1 MRKLT
6 KRAVALVLMVAMLAA
21 FMVPVSFAS
30 GTTPKTYT
38 YDFRLDSM
46 DLTWD
51 TTLAGA
57 PVTYKYGG
65 TAHPQT
71 NGQAAGVL
79 VDAYEAGTINWSW
92 PGIPADNKANGWA
105 VKNYNQ
111 SAAQF
116 GGVMYNNEETT
127 FDFDGLRYNS
137 STASKTGDATAWVNF
152 VIKAPTAGTY
162 KLQYDSTSY
171 VDTSSAATTSTIAVH
186 VVPFTAAMNTKAIE
200 APADFNADVD
210 SLVASGDY
218 QVGEY
223 FALTNAN
230 VVEVGEIT
238 IGTGYDEYL
247 VILSTPS
254 GKRVYL
260 DKLTFTEAAETAETV
275 ENAAYD
281 LSISGGPT
289 YATHGWDLLSY
300 ASVENG
306 EITLNHQNDY
316 LRIYSN
322 NNRNIDYAAL
332 KIQAPETSGVYDL
345 QLVTYQARKNT
356 TKGSAHLWLD
366 VYVAEYTPGMTFT
379 SEPVGTKIGS
389 YQPERSYVDAT
400 ANHAPL
406 SVGSYNFTA
415 GKDYVLYLKTT
426 ESQNSPVH
434 YYLVS
439 LDAIPEVQSVPKAE
453 VNGTKYG
460 TVTGAAA
467 AATSG
472 QTVKMLTD
480 YTGDLD
486 LSAGVSLDL
495 NGNTWEVSEYT
506 AASANEKIIDS
517 TGDGVLKCDK
527 LNLYGNNGGF
537 MPLYDAAK
545 GGYTMNAYTV
555 EMDATP
561 VAVDN
566 AQRFWFNV
574 KFADADALALVANGG
589 TKMTLG
595 ADVLCG
601 NANLDAP
608 LVGDQDSAEN
618 FAKAYATAK
627 KANDNIWLYIDV
639 TGLAAQSGKTLTLTP
654 TLELNGQAFELT
666 NGNFTYN
673 CQ

>member
-46 DLTWD
+46 DLTWT
-51 TTLAGA
+51 TTLKGQE
-57 PVTYKYGG
+57 VTYKYGG
-65 TAHPQT
+65 TAHPQS

-79 VDAYEAGTINWSW
+79 ANAYKAGTINWSW
-92 PGIPADNKANGWA
+92 PGIPAGYKADGLA
-105 VKNYNQ
+105 VKNYAA
-111 SAAQF
+111 SSAQF
-116 GGVMYNNEETT
+116 GGVMYNNAETE
-127 FDFDGLRYNS
+127 FAFDGLRYNS
-137 STASKTGDATAWVNF
+137 SKKDLTGDDTAWINF

-162 KLQYDSTSY
+162 KVQYDSTSY
-171 VDTSSAATTSTIAVH
+171 VDTQSAVTTSTIAVH

-210 SLVASGDY
+210 AYVASGDY

-238 IGTGYDEYL
+238 LGTGYDEYL
-247 VILSTPS
+247 VIVSAPS
-254 GKRVYL
+254 SKRIYL
-260 DKLTFTEAAETAETV
+260 DQLSFVEVAETAETV

-281 LSISGGPT
+281 LSVSGGPN

-300 ASVENG
+300 ASVNNG

-322 NNRNIDYAAL
+322 NNKNIDYAAL

-345 QLVTYQARKNT
+345 QLVTHQARHNT

-389 YQPERSYVDAT
+389 YQPERSYADVAAD
-400 ANHAPL
+400 HAPL

-439 LDAIPEVQSVPKAE
+439 LDAIPEVKSVPKAE

-460 TVTGAAA
+460 TITGAAA

-486 LSAGVSLDL
+486 LPTGVSLDL
-495 NGNTWEVSEYT
+495 NGNTWTVSEYT
-506 AASANEKIIDS
+506 ATSAKEKIVD
-517 TGDGVLKCDK
+517 TAGNGVLKCDK
-527 LNLYGNNGGF
+527 LNLFGNNGGY
-537 MPLYDAAK
+537 MPLWDDTAK
-545 GGYTMNAYTV
+545 GYTMNAYTV
-555 EMDATP
+555 EMDAAP
-561 VAVDN
+561 VAVGN